1 MHVNERYSEKKKL
14 SDLCLSLTIC
24 ETSWKGKSRD
34 VCVGWG
40 GGGGSGR
47 TQPSV
52 GGV

>member
-14 SDLCLSLTIC
+14 SDLRLSLTIC

-40 GGGGSGR
+40 GGGSGR